1 MGEEES
7 KHYDEGM
14 YRQIIEKNSFFKY
27 AAAIVASRLF
37 SSRFFKKKMT

>member
-1 MGEEES
+1 MAEEES

-27 AAAIVASRLF
+27 AAAIVSSRLF
-37 SSRFFKKKMT
+37 SSPFSFKK